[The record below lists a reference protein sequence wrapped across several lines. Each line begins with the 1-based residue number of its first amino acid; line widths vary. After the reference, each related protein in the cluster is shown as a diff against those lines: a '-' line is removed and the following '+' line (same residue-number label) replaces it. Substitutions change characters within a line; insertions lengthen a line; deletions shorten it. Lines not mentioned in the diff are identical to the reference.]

1 MSKLHTADLYT
12 RVLELQHQLDT
23 QRTEIKKVK
32 AQHKKM
38 RKHFTTMESLYG
50 ILDLLENFKY
60 QNSGEATRIKQHLLR
75 DYDIDLISAAKFIR
89 ALQTL
94 ALNTDQMI
102 EDLA

>member
-23 QRTEIKKVK
+23 QRGEIKKVK

-60 QNSGEATRIKQHLLR
+60 ENSGEATSDGVELGTG
-75 DYDIDLISAAKFIR
+75 AATR
-89 ALQTL
+89 WHRLG
-94 ALNTDQMI
+94 
-102 EDLA
+102 